1 MQLRDYMPKTLFGR
15 MLAIIL
21 VPMIIVQIVT
31 IFIFY
36 ERHWDSVT
44 RHMASGLGSEIDYIV
59 DQTGALPDT
68 ERLEQTKQL
77 AARYFNFKIRFLP
90 DAILEPYNNS
100 QRNVPYS
107 ELAFANVLASR
118 LAYPWTID
126 LETIPDFIQI
136 KVQLGNGVMLITAD
150 RKRLISSTSWTFL
163 GWTVGSSILLFCTAL
178 LFLKAQVKPIIQ
190 LANAARKLGLG
201 RQTDDWHL
209 HGAKEVRLAGRA
221 FQSMRHRINRQLAER
236 TAMLAGVSHDLRTP
250 LTRMRLQLALMSSS
264 QDTAALEQDI
274 DELEQ
279 MIDGYLAF
287 ARGEGTEQTET
298 ASLGDILNSIFFAS
312 EKIDK
317 GRLKLEIPETGL
329 PDFPMR
335 RRAMKRALEN
345 IIGNAV
351 RYASYAEIRAK
362 YRGDNIYIFI
372 DDDGPGI
379 AEEHRA
385 DAIRPFVRLEESRNK
400 ATGGTGLG
408 LAIANDI
415 ILGHGGELSFDDA
428 PLGGLR
434 VTVTLPV

>member
-77 AARYFNFKIRFLP
+77 ASRYFNFKIRFLP

-136 KVQLGNGVMLITAD
+136 QVQLGNGVMLITAD

-163 GWTVGSSILLFCTAL
+163 GWTVGSSILLFCIAL

-298 ASLGDILNSIFFAS
+298 ASLGDILNSIFSAS